1 MAEPR
6 IRVKSPKEAMRGTLI
21 EIMTLISHRM
31 DTGLRKDQKGK
42 VIPRYILN
50 KFLCRYNGETI
61 FSMDLHEAISANPL
75 IQFHLVAENTGT
87 LEFIWN
93 EDGGQVYATTR
104 KIRVL

>member
-42 VIPRYILN
+42 VIPRYIVN
-50 KFLCRYNGETI
+50 KAEEYVKKGGFGDTVYFGPEAEFFIFDNIRYDSGVNFGFYEI
-61 FSMDLHEAISANPL
+61 DSAS
-75 IQFHLVAENTGT
+75 HLVRHRGH
-87 LEFIWN
+87 
-93 EDGGQVYATTR
+93 G
-104 KIRVL
+104 